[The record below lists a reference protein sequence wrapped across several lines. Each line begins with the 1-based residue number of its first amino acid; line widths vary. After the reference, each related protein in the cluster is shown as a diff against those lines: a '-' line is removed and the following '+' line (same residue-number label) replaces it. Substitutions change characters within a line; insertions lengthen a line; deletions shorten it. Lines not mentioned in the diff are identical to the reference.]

1 VEDLESALHFN
12 LPAAPPGARHP
23 RATGSAK
30 VEGLAE
36 DPVGPRGE
44 LLGGL
49 FWLCYVWH
57 GVGFRAGV
65 GIVILGK
72 VLA

>member
-1 VEDLESALHFN
+1 MEDLESALHFN

-23 RATGSAK
+23 RATGGTK

-44 LLGGL
+44 RSGPVQAALGDGMVL
-49 FWLCYVWH
+49 GSRQ
-57 GVGFRAGV
+57 GVEITTAEGM
-65 GIVILGK
+65 
-72 VLA
+72 